1 MQTAAGVAHVGLGLY
16 KRGRCAARTCA
27 KIWLNSS
34 GGNQPVYGPQ
44 AHCSSCTV
52 ARRSTAARI
61 IVRLQHL
68 PSPGS
73 ALSTSAAAASYCWS
87 ASLPRFAAGFLLSRG
102 GKKCLCFFGGSYPC
116 SWSPELERL
125 HGGRIAGLNAYD
137 VSSVHFE
144 KARSTAAAGGS
155 DWWRCTYRRRYT
167 TQTLPGDL
175 VLAPPRFFQPFS
187 SPSSAIKN

>member
-1 MQTAAGVAHVGLGLY
+1 
-16 KRGRCAARTCA
+16 
-27 KIWLNSS
+27 
-34 GGNQPVYGPQ
+34 VYGPQ

-155 DWWRCTYRRRYT
+155 DWWRCTGGGTPPKPCPETLFWLRPDFFSHSRRPVRLLKT
-167 TQTLPGDL
+167 NRKTAVNG
-175 VLAPPRFFQPFS
+175 
-187 SPSSAIKN
+187 N